1 MRTCCIK
8 INKIKFKNKKRD
20 AVLLGGPEKP
30 ESYVNPVTS
39 PVLRDPKG
47 LYVHKRVT
55 RHLFCCWRLPLIKMV
70 SDFSTPWA
78 NFVS

>member
-1 MRTCCIK
+1 MK
-8 INKIKFKNKKRD
+8 GKKKNRPD
-20 AVLLGGPEKP
+20 A
-30 ESYVNPVTS
+30 T
-39 PVLRDPKG
+39 
-47 LYVHKRVT
+47 VHLQLTYTNRVT